1 MKIIKSLMMMSF
13 SLLISTSVFADS
25 FPIADQKLEA
35 TGQLALRASSPDA
48 SFGTKGEKIGW
59 IKAGEAVKVLSAKQH
74 LTVFG
79 LEVWVEV
86 QSLSDDSVKG
96 WVFDGMSAEV
106 LKGRGKLVDLAK
118 AEKVEVVAKLH

>member
-1 MKIIKSLMMMSF
+1 MKMLKPLMMIAA
-13 SLLISTSVFADS
+13 LLASASAFAES
-25 FPIADQKLEA
+25 FPEANQKLEA

-59 IKAGEAVKVLSAKQH
+59 IKQGEAVKVLSSKQH

-86 QSLSDDSVKG
+86 QSVSDASVKG
-96 WVFDGMSAEV
+96 WIFDGMSAEV
-106 LKGRGKLVDLAK
+106 LKGQGKLA
-118 AEKVEVVAKLH
+118 AAPAQEVVAQLH

>member
-1 MKIIKSLMMMSF
+1 MKLLTTAMMIASL
-13 SLLISTSVFADS
+13 FASATAFAEDS
-25 FPIADQKLEA
+25 FPEANQKLEA
-35 TGQLALRASSPDA
+35 TGQLTLRASSPDA

-59 IKAGEAVKVLSAKQH
+59 IQQGEAVKVISAKQH

-86 QSLSDDSVKG
+86 ESVKNSSVKG

-106 LKGRGKLVDLAK
+106 LKGQGKLA
-118 AEKVEVVAKLH
+118 AMETQEIVAQLH

>member
-1 MKIIKSLMMMSF
+1 MKMLTTAMMIV
-13 SLLISTSVFADS
+13 SLLASASAFAES
-25 FPIADQKLEA
+25 FPEANQKLEA

-59 IKAGEAVKVLSAKQH
+59 IKQGEAVKVLSSKQH

-86 QSLSDDSVKG
+86 QSVSDASVKG

-106 LKGRGKLVDLAK
+106 LKGQGKLA
-118 AEKVEVVAKLH
+118 AAPAQEVVAQLH

>member
-1 MKIIKSLMMMSF
+1 MKTVKVLMM
-13 SLLISTSVFADS
+13 ISTLLASASALADS
-25 FPIADQKLEA
+25 FPEAEQKLEA

-86 QSLSDDSVKG
+86 QSLSDASVKG

-106 LKGRGKLVDLAK
+106 LKGQGKLA
-118 AEKVEVVAKLH
+118 AQERAEVVAALH

>member
-1 MKIIKSLMMMSF
+1 MKMLKPLMMIAA
-13 SLLISTSVFADS
+13 LLASASAFAES
-25 FPIADQKLEA
+25 FPEANQKLEA

-59 IKAGEAVKVLSAKQH
+59 IKQGEAVKVLSAKQH

-86 QSLSDDSVKG
+86 QSVSDASVKG

-106 LKGRGKLVDLAK
+106 LKGQGKLA
-118 AEKVEVVAKLH
+118 AAPAQEIVAQLH